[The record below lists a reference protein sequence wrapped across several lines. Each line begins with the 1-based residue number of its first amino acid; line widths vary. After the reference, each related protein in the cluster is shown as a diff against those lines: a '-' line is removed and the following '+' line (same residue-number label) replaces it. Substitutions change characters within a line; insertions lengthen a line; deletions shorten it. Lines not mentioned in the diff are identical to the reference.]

1 MAANWWEKFKSGF
14 KDWWNGTLLGSVIN
28 KYTGAGLTG
37 QQQEQNAWNASEADK
52 NRIWESSEA
61 NINRQFQAKEA
72 ELAYSRQVDFYNTYQ
87 SPSAMVQQYKDAGFN
102 PALMAGGSV
111 GQTSTPSSSVPSGS
125 MPSSSPASGAPSAG
139 SGDIIADILSI
150 LQFKKQMS
158 RMDAETQ
165 NIEAETDEIRERTKG
180 YEGERQ
186 LTLQKVKESISVTLN
201 NEADT
206 ENKKADLVN
215 IINQSSLMSAQVD
228 EIMSRTD
235 LNKEQADYYISLS
248 EKVRSEIDSI
258 IQQVR
263 FFDDNKAYFET
274 QNQSEALRHQFLA
287 KLAEYDEQLR
297 KWSQPDKDATG
308 WGKVWNVWKGF
319 KTEVKSI
326 LDSCFGWFGGASVS
340 KVVK

>member
-1 MAANWWEKFKSGF
+1 MALEAFSSMSNF
-14 KDWWNGTLLGSVIN
+14 LGSTLN
-28 KYTGAGLTG
+28 TAGGIYNNERNIAEARRTREDN
-37 QQQEQNAWNASEADK
+37 QAFESEQAQL
-52 NRIWESSEA
+52 NRE
-61 NINRQFQAKEA
+61 FQSKEA
-72 ELAYSRQVDFYNTYQ
+72 ELAFEREVDFYERYKSPQAQVQAYKEAGLNPALLAGGIGASS
-87 SPSAMVQQYKDAGFN
+87 SPSASA
-102 PALMAGGSV
+102 
-111 GQTSTPSSSVPSGS
+111 PSGAQGH
-125 MPSSSPASGAPSAG
+125 SSGSAPVNSNPFSFVSDAFNFAG
-139 SGDIIADILSI
+139 LAQVIEQRKADI
-150 LQFKKQMS
+150 KKTQ
-158 RMDAETQ
+158 AET
-165 NIEAETDEIRERTKG
+165 NEIIERTKG

-186 LTLQKVKESISVTLN
+186 LTLQKVKESISATLN

-206 ENKKADLVN
+206 DNKKADLVN

-228 EIMSRTD
+228 EIMSRTN
-235 LNKEQADYYISLS
+235 LNREQADYYISLS

-258 IQQVR
+258 IQQVK

-297 KWSQPDKDATG
+297 KWSQPDKNATG

>member
-1 MAANWWEKFKSGF
+1 MALEAFSSMSNF
-14 KDWWNGTLLGSVIN
+14 LGSTLN
-28 KYTGAGLTG
+28 TAGGIYNNERNIAEARRTREDN
-37 QQQEQNAWNASEADK
+37 QAFESEQAQL
-52 NRIWESSEA
+52 NRE
-61 NINRQFQAKEA
+61 FQSKEA
-72 ELAYSRQVDFYNTYQ
+72 ELAFEREVDFYERYKSPQAQVQAYKEAGLNPALLAGGIGASS
-87 SPSAMVQQYKDAGFN
+87 SPSASA
-102 PALMAGGSV
+102 
-111 GQTSTPSSSVPSGS
+111 PSGAQGH
-125 MPSSSPASGAPSAG
+125 SSGSAPVNSNPFSFVSDAFNFAG
-139 SGDIIADILSI
+139 LAQVIEQRKADI
-150 LQFKKQMS
+150 KKTQ
-158 RMDAETQ
+158 AET
-165 NIEAETDEIRERTKG
+165 NEIIERTKG

-186 LTLQKVKESISVTLN
+186 LTLQKVKESISATLN

-206 ENKKADLVN
+206 DNKKADLVN

-228 EIMSRTD
+228 EIMSRTN
-235 LNKEQADYYISLS
+235 LNREQADYYISLS

-258 IQQVR
+258 IQQVK

-297 KWSQPDKDATG
+297 KWSQPDKNATG

-326 LDSCFGWFGGASVS
+326 LDSCFGWFGGVSVS